1 MIITV
6 TLSPAIDKVYWVD
19 HLKIGE
25 VAQDSF
31 LTRAT
36 RSLTSAGGKGINVS
50 ILLARLDVESIAMG
64 FVAGHTGHV
73 VVRDLRDEGITTN
86 FVWTRG
92 ETRTNVTIL
101 ERGREHIPIKVN
113 ESSNPVTPLELD
125 RFFRR
130 FRRIVPNA
138 KWVVLGGV
146 LPPGAPS
153 DVYRQLT
160 SIANQHGAR
169 VVVSAGGRAL
179 AESLVACPYLVKP
192 DLRESVSLG
201 GEPVVTVKEIIAAGK
216 KIVSCGVEMIIMTHE
231 VTGDIVITKDAVWEI
246 KARIK
251 TTQLKNLVGADDAL
265 LGGVIYKLDRGA
277 AVEDALRFGM
287 ATGILSAESEEKICR
302 NIGKIETEMNLISL
316 DRLEG

>member
-25 VAQDSF
+25 ITQDSF

-50 ILLARLDVESIAMG
+50 ILLARLHVESVAMG

-86 FVWTRG
+86 FVWTHG

-101 ERGREHIPIKVN
+101 ESGREHIPIKVN
-113 ESSNPVTPLELD
+113 ESSNRVTPVEID

-146 LPPGAPS
+146 LPPGAPP
-153 DVYRQLT
+153 DVYRQIT

-169 VVVSAGGRAL
+169 VVITTGGRAL
-179 AESLVACPYLVKP
+179 AESLLACPYLVKP
-192 DLRESVSLG
+192 DLRENVSFEG
-201 GEPVVTVKEIIAAGK
+201 TPVATVNEIIAAGR
-216 KIVSCGVEMIIMTHE
+216 KIISCGVEMIIMSHE

-246 KARIK
+246 QARIQ

-265 LGGVIYKLDRGA
+265 LGGILYKLDRGA
-277 AVEDALRFGM
+277 PVEDALRFGM

-302 NIGKIETEMNLISL
+302 NIDKIESEMDLISL
-316 DRLEG
+316 ERLEG